1 MKSNKEKRG
10 GDSVCKFDAEKEFG
24 SKQVSSYNE
33 LEKVVKY
40 CKELGLRIVLTQGSW
55 DLLHIGHA
63 RYMAKAKEHGDVLI
77 VGVDSDA
84 KVRRRKGPDRPVVP
98 EGERMEMIEHLK
110 SVDLVVLKEVEALK
124 WKLIKIVRPDTLI
137 ATAETY
143 TPEKLLNVKKLCKE
157 VVVLDP
163 QATTSTSAKIRR
175 LQITTANKIENSL
188 RPKLIETIEEVL
200 REIKGVSG
208 DEHEYKK

>member
-1 MKSNKEKRG
+1 VKSNKEKRG

>member
-1 MKSNKEKRG
+1 MKEQGKI
-10 GDSVCKFDAEKEFG
+10 DSVCKFDAEKTFG
-24 SKQVSSYNE
+24 SKQIADYTALKNAA
-33 LEKVVKY
+33 KH
-40 CKELGLRIVLTQGSW
+40 CRDMGLRIVLTQGSW

-63 RYMAKAKEHGDVLI
+63 RYMANAKGHGDVLI

-84 KVRRRKGPDRPVVP
+84 KVRKRKGPDRPVVP
-98 EGERMEMIEHLK
+98 EAERMEMIEHLK
-110 SVDLVVLKEVEALK
+110 SVDLVVLKELNVPK
-124 WKLIKIVRPDTLI
+124 WELIRIVKPDTLI

-143 TPEKLLNVKKLCKE
+143 TPKKLEAVKKLCGD

-188 RPKLIETIEEVL
+188 RPKLIATIEEVL
-200 REIKGVSG
+200 SDIKGKAG
-208 DEHEYKK
+208 KK